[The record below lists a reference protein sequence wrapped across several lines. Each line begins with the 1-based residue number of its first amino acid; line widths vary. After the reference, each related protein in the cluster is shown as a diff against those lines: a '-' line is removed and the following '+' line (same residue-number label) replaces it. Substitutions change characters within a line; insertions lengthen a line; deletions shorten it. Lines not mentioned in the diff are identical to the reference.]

1 MTISADHGD
10 GRAPDRPVLLGCVGM
25 VVAVGLVI
33 FGGVLFVGFLESG
46 SDTGHMKL
54 RDAESYAPGSAEF
67 VGERNFFLVRLPE
80 GDFLAVADLDAANR
94 AASGRRCRVQLT
106 QADTAENIE
115 LIEQYRGRFSAD
127 AGGAAAVFR
136 EDCNGVVYD
145 IAGKRLTGEGRNLD
159 RYPVTIDGSGFVVV
173 DVSRRECSTAA
184 GSVPFQAAA
193 CETP

>member
-1 MTISADHGD
+1 MTIPADHGD
-10 GRAPDRPVLLGCVGM
+10 SQAPGKPVMLGCLGM
-25 VVAVGLVI
+25 LLAVGLVI

-46 SDTGHMKL
+46 SDTGHMTL
-54 RDAESYAPGSAEF
+54 RDAESYAPGSVEF
-67 VGERNFFLVRLPE
+67 VGERNYFLVRLPD
-80 GDFLAVADLDAANR
+80 GDFLAIADLDAANR
-94 AASGRRCRVQLT
+94 AASGRRCRTQLT
-106 QADTAENIE
+106 QGDTPDNVE

-159 RYPVTIDGSGFVVV
+159 RYPVTIDNRGFVVV

-184 GSVPFQAAA
+184 GGVAFQAAA